1 MAVVTRGKDVALLLA
16 KPVAERAK
24 PHISDRTVRLH
35 KKKNLLARDVL
46 MMKSQKTNRSI
57 DVAFLMFNRHLNKD
71 I

>member
-35 KKKNLLARDVL
+35 KKNLLARDVL
-46 MMKSQKTNRSI
+46 MMKSKKN
-57 DVAFLMFNRHLNKD
+57 
-71 I
+71 